1 MATPK
6 QIGLI
11 HVLVQKLGITDEDY
25 RDMLAVYNVDS
36 SKDSRFTVAQAK
48 ELIEHLVPKAEA
60 FGLYQAKKTPDSS
73 PDVAS
78 RAQKAMLFKM
88 WCQVS
93 RQETTED
100 KVTAFRTFVKARWKI
115 DSIEW
120 LPRSSVG
127 KIKKTLEAMG
137 AKHVG

>member
-6 QIGLI
+6 QIGMI
-11 HVLVQKLGITDEDY
+11 HTMIKKLGIPDEEY

-36 SKDSRFTVAQAK
+36 SVDARFSFAQAK
-48 ELIEHLVPKAEA
+48 ELISHLVDRAKQ
-60 FGLYQAKKTPDSS
+60 FNLYTPRQPESS

-93 RQETTED
+93 RQETTEE
-100 KVTAFRTFVKARWKI
+100 KVKAFRTFVKARWKI
-115 DSIEW
+115 DCIEW
-120 LPRSSVG
+120 LPRSAVG